1 RPECDPRVRCRTAG
15 HRPVTPVPDHHATRR
30 RAVHDRLRKVTG
42 CAAEARAPFQGV
54 PRMTQFPR
62 ATAVLALAVAMSL
75 GLSACNQGDADKAA
89 EPAGEEAAAT
99 DGAVKIDGLPTEKE
113 QVSYMIGRDVARS
126 LEEVKDELDTKVLLD
141 ALESGLAGKDSLMT
155 EEQVNQVR
163 EACAQRIQAERI
175 AEMMAAAK
183 KNKEAGDAFLAAN
196 KDKDGVETTESGL
209 QYQVITQGDGPRP
222 TADDMVRVHYK

>member
-1 RPECDPRVRCRTAG
+1 
-15 HRPVTPVPDHHATRR
+15 
-30 RAVHDRLRKVTG
+30 
-42 CAAEARAPFQGV
+42 
-54 PRMTQFPR
+54 MTQFPR

-113 QVSYMIGRDVARS
+113 QV
-126 LEEVKDELDTKVLLD
+126 
-141 ALESGLAGKDSLMT
+141 
-155 EEQVNQVR
+155 NQVR
-163 EACAQRIQAERI
+163 EAFAQRIQAERI

-222 TADDMVRVHYK
+222 TVDDMVRVHYKGTLLDGETFDSSYERNEPAVFALRQVVPGWQEGIALMPVGSKYRFWIPSELGYGEQGTPGGPIGPNQVLVFEVELQDIVKQPTE